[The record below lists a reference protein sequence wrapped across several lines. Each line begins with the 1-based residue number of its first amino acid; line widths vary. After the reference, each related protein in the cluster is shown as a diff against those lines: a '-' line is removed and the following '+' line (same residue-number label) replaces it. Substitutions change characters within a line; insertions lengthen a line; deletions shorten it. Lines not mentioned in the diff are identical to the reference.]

1 MTMKVKKIVE
11 KSEFWDEEEE
21 AAKSE
26 KAKNYYQNI
35 FISKS
40 MYLERNRVK
49 ECQ

>member
-26 KAKNYYQNI
+26 KQKLLPEHFY
-35 FISKS
+35 
-40 MYLERNRVK
+40 
-49 ECQ
+49 